1 MHPKEVV
8 NNKTYNYE
16 YVWDIYYDLIYHHY
30 MIGLAIKRK
39 DDLNSSPWT
48 ILKENNNK
56 VNE

>member
-1 MHPKEVV
+1 
-8 NNKTYNYE
+8 
-16 YVWDIYYDLIYHHY
+16 